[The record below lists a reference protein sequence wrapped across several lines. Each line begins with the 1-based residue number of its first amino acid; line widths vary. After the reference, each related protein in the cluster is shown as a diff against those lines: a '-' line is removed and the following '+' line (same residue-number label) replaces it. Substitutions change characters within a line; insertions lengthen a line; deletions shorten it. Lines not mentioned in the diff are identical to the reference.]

1 MNKVSII
8 IPHYNNYSIINQCLK
23 SLLEINYKN
32 IEIIIID
39 NNSSDD
45 SFLKIKNNYNNIIL
59 KKSHKNL
66 GYAGGCNLGASFAS
80 GDYLLFLNND
90 TVHSKNFL
98 NHLVATLDKDKNIA
112 SVQPKIK
119 NLNRK
124 DFFDYAG
131 ASGGYIDYLVFPFC
145 RGRIFDTLEK
155 DTSQYDENSNVFWT
169 SGTAFLTRKSLFMKM
184 NGFDQKLFA
193 HMEEIDYCWKCNLS
207 NYVCVVNPSAVIYH
221 EGAKTLSYNSPMK
234 TYLNHRNSLILL
246 LTNYQFLTVIKVLP
260 LRIILEIISSF
271 RELLNF
277 RFLHFIAHYLS
288 LASILNFF
296 YLLKRRRYINNIR
309 VVGDEYLFKNDLIF
323 SKSIIFEYFL
333 KRKIFFKDLFD

>member
-23 SLLEINYKN
+23 SLLKINYKN

-131 ASGGYIDYLVFPFC
+131 ASGGYIDYLVFPLC

-155 DTSQYDENSNVFWT
+155 DTSQYDENVNVFWT

-207 NYVCVVNPSAVIYH
+207 NYVCTVNPSAVIYH

-288 LASILNFF
+288 LASIFNFF
-296 YLLKRRRYINNIR
+296 YLLKRRKYINAIR
-309 VVGDEYLFKNDLIF
+309 VVGDEYLFKNNLIF
-323 SKSIIFEYFL
+323 SKSIVFEYFL

>member
-8 IPHYNNYSIINQCLK
+8 IPHYNNFPIIDRCLK
-23 SLLEINYKN
+23 SLKSLIYKN
-32 IEIIIID
+32 IEIIVID
-39 NNSSDD
+39 NNSYDN
-45 SFLKIKNNYNNIIL
+45 SFDKIKNNYKDIIL
-59 KKSHKNL
+59 KKSQKNL

-90 TVHSKNFL
+90 TVHDKNFL
-98 NHLVATLDKDKNIA
+98 NHLVATLDKNKNIA

-155 DTSQYDENSNVFWT
+155 DTSQYDKKTNVFWT
-169 SGTAFLTRKSLFMKM
+169 SGTAFLTRKSLFIKMK
-184 NGFDQKLFA
+184 GFDQKLFA

-207 NYVCVVNPSAVIYH
+207 NYICTANPSAVIYH
-221 EGAKTLSYNSPMK
+221 EGAKTLNYNSPMK

-246 LTNYQFLTVIKVLP
+246 LTNYEFLTVLKILP
-260 LRIILEIISSF
+260 TRIFLEITSSF
-271 RELLNF
+271 RELFKF
-277 RFLHFIAHYLS
+277 RLLHFIAHYLS
-288 LASILNFF
+288 LVSIFNFF
-296 YLLKRRRYINNIR
+296 YLLKRRKHVNTIR
-309 VVGDEYLFKNDLIF
+309 KVGDEHLFENNLIF
-323 SKSIIFEYFL
+323 SKSIVFDYFL
-333 KRKIFFKDLFD
+333 KRKLYFKDLID